1 MPPKVESI
9 VVRICDQDDNTVGAG
24 FVVGDRLILT
34 CSHILQDS
42 GLGPGDWVKVVFHTT
57 PDCALARV
65 LPDAWYSPT
74 VVDLAL
80 LQISNNLPPD
90 IEVANLGL
98 PDDNEKQTFSTL
110 GYPRGGV
117 GIPAEGEFRV
127 RPVDGM
133 YPGFPRLLLW
143 SNIVTK
149 GFSGA
154 PILDVDSDKVVGIVS
169 SFLSEDQYGRGNEIA
184 FGISSELI
192 LDRYPELQITQSSKV
207 PLESLCDE
215 LKSTRYAFVV
225 YSELAREDE
234 QFLES
239 CRSCEGQLVDLRKQL
254 ASQGWDDQDCN
265 RWALDDE
272 SDHRF
277 INAAIACSMPRWWN
291 VPLIMRIAPFDEK
304 EERYRAT
311 HLHRWLSMTP
321 FTTKYGDWGH
331 AYRSDVRLGLQR
343 VIRRQ
348 DNIEWRE
355 LHQELVAFWEQRR
368 YALGEPKNR
377 YQSLEIWEYQLNIL
391 YHKLCRTAQLP
402 LVLSEVSRC
411 LLEIEVDLERCKYRL
426 KRLSEIIKDANSYQP
441 DESAKR
447 WIEHI
452 CTVKKKLELSP
463 RTEKGKIISVD
474 HQTILKEFWEPLVQN
489 GICEKFSETQ
499 LQQRIWARVGDL
511 YLERGED
518 LETLI
523 DTYQKAGEDC
533 VSAWIGQGR
542 AYLSWEEYQQ
552 AIRCFSHAIDLD
564 ESSFEAFAF
573 RGQAYLLLEEWSIA
587 LDNYIRA
594 LDICADVSWI
604 WLELAQ
610 VHQHLKDYSRAQESF
625 QKALG
630 LGLAGAG
637 EFSSDEIAAHLGLA
651 EVSVELG
658 DYVTA
663 AEEWSWL
670 IEMKE
675 NSKEYD
681 EELSEF
687 YTCRAQALKQVG
699 EEKQAAQDRERAES
713 LSD

>member
-1 MPPKVESI
+1 M
-9 VVRICDQDDNTVGAG
+9 
-24 FVVGDRLILT
+24 
-34 CSHILQDS
+34 
-42 GLGPGDWVKVVFHTT
+42 
-57 PDCALARV
+57 
-65 LPDAWYSPT
+65 
-74 VVDLAL
+74 
-80 LQISNNLPPD
+80 
-90 IEVANLGL
+90 
-98 PDDNEKQTFSTL
+98 
-110 GYPRGGV
+110 
-117 GIPAEGEFRV
+117 
-127 RPVDGM
+127 
-133 YPGFPRLLLW
+133 
-143 SNIVTK
+143 
-149 GFSGA
+149 
-154 PILDVDSDKVVGIVS
+154 
-169 SFLSEDQYGRGNEIA
+169 
-184 FGISSELI
+184 
-192 LDRYPELQITQSSKV
+192 
-207 PLESLCDE
+207 
-215 LKSTRYAFVV
+215 
-225 YSELAREDE
+225 
-234 QFLES
+234 
-239 CRSCEGQLVDLRKQL
+239 
-254 ASQGWDDQDCN
+254 
-265 RWALDDE
+265 
-272 SDHRF
+272 
-277 INAAIACSMPRWWN
+277 
-291 VPLIMRIAPFDEK
+291 IMRIAPFDEK

-331 AYRSDVRLGLQR
+331 AYKSDVRSGLQR

-518 LETLI
+518 LGTLI

-587 LDNYIRA
+587 LEA
-594 LDICADVSWI
+594 
-604 WLELAQ
+604 
-610 VHQHLKDYSRAQESF
+610 
-625 QKALG
+625 
-630 LGLAGAG
+630 
-637 EFSSDEIAAHLGLA
+637 
-651 EVSVELG
+651 
-658 DYVTA
+658 
-663 AEEWSWL
+663 
-670 IEMKE
+670 
-675 NSKEYD
+675 
-681 EELSEF
+681 
-687 YTCRAQALKQVG
+687 
-699 EEKQAAQDRERAES
+699 
-713 LSD
+713 